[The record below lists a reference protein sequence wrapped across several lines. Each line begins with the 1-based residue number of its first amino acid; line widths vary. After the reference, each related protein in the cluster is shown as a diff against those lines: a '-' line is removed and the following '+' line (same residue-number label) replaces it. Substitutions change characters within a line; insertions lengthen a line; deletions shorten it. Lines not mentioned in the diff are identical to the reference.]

1 MNILISRS
9 SSQHTSLICVIGGI
23 FLSVSVSLFDDSA
36 DSVAVFVPA
45 CLCHLR
51 RNAIVLGPAFVV
63 KCLSSL
69 HSGCLT

>member
-1 MNILISRS
+1 MNILIGRS
-9 SSQHTSLICVIGGI
+9 PSQHTALICVIGDI
-23 FLSVSVSLFDDSA
+23 FVSVSLFDDSA

-63 KCLSSL
+63 KCLSCL
-69 HSGCLT
+69 HSGSLS